1 MDIWWQ
7 LQDGPQSWF
16 AIMGAL
22 AIGHAL
28 ADYSWQTDFMARAK
42 NRHLAAPQE
51 DASTPFLWIY
61 VLSAHAAIHAGLVW
75 IITGCGWLGLAEF
88 VLHWL
93 IDALRIEKKISFQTD
108 QLCHL
113 LTKVIY
119 VVGLAC
125 C

>member
-1 MDIWWQ
+1 
-7 LQDGPQSWF
+7 
-16 AIMGAL
+16 
-22 AIGHAL
+22 
-28 ADYSWQTDFMARAK
+28 
-42 NRHLAAPQE
+42 
-51 DASTPFLWIY
+51 
-61 VLSAHAAIHAGLVW
+61 V
-75 IITGCGWLGLAEF
+75 
-88 VLHWL
+88 

>member
-1 MDIWWQ
+1 MADR
-7 LQDGPQSWF
+7 LH
-16 AIMGAL
+16 GA
-22 AIGHAL
+22 G
-28 ADYSWQTDFMARAK
+28 Q
-42 NRHLAAPQE
+42 NRHLAPTHK
-51 DASTPFLWIY
+51 DDPIPFLWIY